1 MVAAWAVVVAQVAAA
16 IIAITWRGVPSDQD
30 IRLLVPPVLL
40 VIPFH
45 IAAYLACC
53 LWLSQARANAE
64 VLNPRARHALRK
76 GWVWGGWIC
85 PIVLLWFPYVLV
97 RDVARATGS
106 TGSPTPKVG
115 WWWAMFLVYFFAT
128 NSIERS
134 APTTT
139 SAWESAHTSLGPI
152 YAFAAAVSIVA
163 ATLWV
168 SVVGRIQQAQKQ
180 YAATARA

>member
-1 MVAAWAVVVAQVAAA
+1 MTTPPPDWHPDPSDPRQLRYWDGGQWTQHTAPVHRATAGAVQCQQGSARAVVSMVAVWAVVVAQVAAA
-16 IIAITWRGVPSDQD
+16 IIAITWRGAPSDQD

-106 TGSPTPKVG
+106 TAGGS
-115 WWWAMFLVYFFAT
+115 WWPRTA
-128 NSIERS
+128 SG
-134 APTTT
+134 
-139 SAWESAHTSLGPI
+139 AW
-152 YAFAAAVSIVA
+152 
-163 ATLWV
+163 
-168 SVVGRIQQAQKQ
+168 
-180 YAATARA
+180 